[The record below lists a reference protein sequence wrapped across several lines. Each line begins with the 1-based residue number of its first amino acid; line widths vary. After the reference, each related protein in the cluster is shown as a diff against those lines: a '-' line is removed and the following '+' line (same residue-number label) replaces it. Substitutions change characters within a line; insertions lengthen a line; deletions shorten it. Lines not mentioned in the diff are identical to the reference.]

1 MLIKQYKTDNGTI
14 LVYELTVNNY
24 HKESG
29 YPTDTNY
36 EVVRIEG
43 DSVISSHFNN
53 KNAALRYAEIMKGV

>member
-1 MLIKQYKTDNGTI
+1 MLIKQYKTDTGRI

-36 EVVRIEG
+36 EVVRLEG
-43 DSVISSHFNN
+43 ESTISTHFNN
-53 KNAALRYAEIMKGV
+53 KQAALRYAEKMKGV

>member
-1 MLIKQYKTDNGTI
+1 MLIKQYKTNNSRI
-14 LVYELTVNNY
+14 LVYEHTVNNY

-36 EVVRIEG
+36 EVVKIEG

-53 KNAALRYAEIMKGV
+53 KNAALRHAEKMKGV